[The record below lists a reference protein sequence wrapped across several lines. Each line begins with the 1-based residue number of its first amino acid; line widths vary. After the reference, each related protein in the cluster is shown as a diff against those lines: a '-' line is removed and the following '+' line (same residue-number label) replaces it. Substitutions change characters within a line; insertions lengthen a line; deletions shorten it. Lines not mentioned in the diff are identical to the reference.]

1 MAVLDLGRVRGDD
14 GFSPVITVEENGQLA
29 YRLRVKTKDNEFVT
43 PNLRG
48 AVFRSAFVEVFGQ
61 DSVYIPFSDLGLDP
75 AKNYRFYASSG
86 VEYPLLRSII
96 ISRVNDAVCV
106 TIYTDTQPYTV
117 PQKGSP
123 FPSGIRKFGEPDLK
137 FGGFKFGLKF
147 DRRSFPVNIL
157 CFEIS
162 AA

>member
-1 MAVLDLGRVRGDD
+1 MAILNLGKVRGDD

-29 YRLRVKTKDNEFVT
+29 YRLRVRTFNNEFVT

-48 AVFRSAFVEVFGQ
+48 ATFKSASMEIFGQ
-61 DSVYIPFSDLGLDP
+61 DSVYIPFSDLGLDT

-86 VEYPLLRSII
+86 VDYPLLRSI
-96 ISRVNDAVCV
+96 SVFRVNDTVCI

-137 FGGFKFGLKF
+137 FGGFKFGSDF
-147 DRRSFPVNIL
+147 DGRSFPVNMLI
-157 CFEIS
+157 FENS